1 MVEAGLDAGA
11 PRWKRGPALAGRR
24 PLLTCPL
31 LGLQAFVRLEGQ
43 PRVLEDPGVVLAA
56 ARRAADVR
64 LLHRVPD
71 LRGAARGGQ
80 GRSRQARG
88 GAWATRRRTRQP
100 RSPGSPR
107 GPPAVRRCW
116 TRARTLCVRHPA
128 PPQRRGGAPY
138 SESACSSCSARTR
151 LCPRPP
157 APPGRPGCPRSSGP
171 SAVQAR
177 GAFRPSWHFSPP
189 TAGRVEGCEGQV
201 SPRRPRPGL
210 VCKDRK
216 VAARREEGRSVET
229 ASARKSREV
238 GELGARE
245 TPRPGRRGEQTR
257 RKRSRRRTR
266 AAAPQGEKGLRKA
279 GEGRGG
285 ARVPG
290 RPPRAAGTLTVP
302 THRSLTSTHT
312 ESATTSRPLAP
323 IIV

>member
-201 SPRRPRPGL
+201 SPRRPRPWPRAQAGL
-210 VCKDRK
+210 GWSAKTGRWPPAGKKGEAWKPHRPESQGKWENWGRGRPRDRD
-216 VAARREEGRSVET
+216 
-229 ASARKSREV
+229 
-238 GELGARE
+238 
-245 TPRPGRRGEQTR
+245 
-257 RKRSRRRTR
+257 
-266 AAAPQGEKGLRKA
+266 
-279 GEGRGG
+279 GEGSKREGKGADAGPGPLLPRERKGFARPERGG
-285 ARVPG
+285 AEPESPDARGEPRG
-290 RPPRAAGTLTVP
+290 RSPCPRTGP
-302 THRSLTSTHT
+302 
-312 ESATTSRPLAP
+312 
-323 IIV
+323 